1 MAARHLQKLRTQD
14 LPSSETVDADASD
27 SEEENT
33 APPNPFGLLDDQEVG
48 CAAHCGCY
56 NRVLFHANWLL
67 FEGRGKRD

>member
-56 NRVLFHANWLL
+56 NRVVVPCKLASS
-67 FEGRGKRD
+67 